1 MHFVNKIRHDRILQF
16 FGWNNICIGLYR
28 ILLVFNSAAA
38 AFEHLRN
45 AVKFAVDFIAILM
58 GKGISTIEANES
70 SNNIVSNLV
79 GG

>member
-1 MHFVNKIRHDRILQF
+1 M
-16 FGWNNICIGLYR
+16 YR

-70 SNNIVSNLV
+70 SNNIVSNL
-79 GG
+79 GGG